1 MISKKMCAV
10 IEGENYEAK
19 DDGYDDRYD
28 SDDNCDDNNDDNSID
43 SSDQHITQ
51 HILHVVRIEGW
62 SSTQQDV

>member
-43 SSDQHITQ
+43 SSDQHIT
-51 HILHVVRIEGW
+51 
-62 SSTQQDV
+62 